1 MTSHLSGERIERYL
15 ARTLSPADVLS
26 FHDHIEACADCRHA
40 VEEATLART
49 MPAAV
54 PLLWD
59 TAGARRSPHVSEDE
73 MVALVAGRLPEPQ
86 RGEAARHVAEC
97 EICRD
102 SVAAMESERVQPAAT
117 PIRRQRS
124 GWVALAIAAALLMGV
139 LVHYRLGH
147 PRAPAPPAML
157 ASVRDA
163 GQTVELDADGA
174 LRGLEGASPEERDL
188 VRDVLRQ
195 GALPSGTALAAEAP
209 GVLLAPDAGAPA
221 PFSLIGPIDTR
232 VLSDRPVFTWHP
244 HPGATAYQVLVTSE
258 SLDPLARSERTA
270 ATQWQPAAALPRGVV
285 LLWQVRAWLGREMV
299 SAPAPPA
306 PPARFAIAGEAIA
319 ARLAQVRT
327 SPRPS
332 HLLAA
337 VLCAREGLRDEAAQ
351 EVQALAQENPG
362 SPLIGKIEAG
372 QPAR

>member
-26 FHDHIEACADCRHA
+26 FHDHIEACAECRHA
-40 VEEATLART
+40 VEETTLARA

-59 TAGARRSPHVSEDE
+59 TADTRRSPHLSEDE
-73 MVALVAGRLPEPQ
+73 MVALVAGRLPEP
-86 RGEAARHVAEC
+86 RRAEAAGHVAEC

-102 SVAAMESERVQPAAT
+102 SVAAMESERPQPAAT
-117 PIRRQRS
+117 PIRRRGS
-124 GWVALAIAAALLMGV
+124 GWVALAIAAALLIGV
-139 LVHYRLGH
+139 LVHYRAGH
-147 PRAPAPPAML
+147 PSAPAPPAVL

-163 GQTVELDADGA
+163 GQTIELDANGA
-174 LRGLEGASPEERDL
+174 LRGLEGASPEERNL
-188 VRDVLRQ
+188 VRDTLRQ
-195 GALPSGTALAAEAP
+195 GALPSGTGLAAQAP
-209 GVLLAPDAGAPA
+209 GVLLAPDTGAPA

-232 VLSDRPVFTWHP
+232 VLSDRPIFTWHP

-258 SLDPLARSERTA
+258 SLDPLARSERITA
-270 ATQWQPAAALPRGVV
+270 TEWQPAAALPRGVV
-285 LLWQVRAWLGREMV
+285 LLWQVRAWLGGEMV

-319 ARLAQVRT
+319 ARLAQLRK

-351 EVQALAQENPG
+351 EVQALVRENPG
-362 SPLIGKIEAG
+362 SPLIWKLAAG

>member
-26 FHDHIEACADCRHA
+26 LHDHIGACAECRHA
-40 VEEATLART
+40 VEEASLARA

-59 TAGARRSPHVSEDE
+59 GADACRSHHLSEDE
-73 MVALVAGRLPEPQ
+73 MVALVAGCLPEP
-86 RGEAARHVAEC
+86 RRAEAVGHAAEC

-117 PIRRQRS
+117 PIRRRAS
-124 GWVALAIAAALLMGV
+124 GWVALAIAAALLIGV
-139 LVHYRLGH
+139 LVHYRAGH
-147 PRAPAPPAML
+147 PGAPAPSAIL

-163 GQTVELDADGA
+163 GGTVELDASGA
-174 LRGLEGASPEERDL
+174 LRGLESASPEELDL
-188 VRDVLRQ
+188 VRDALRQ
-195 GALPSGTALAAEAP
+195 GALPAGTSLTAEAP
-209 GVLLAPDAGAPA
+209 GVLLAPDAGGPA

-232 VLSDRPVFTWHP
+232 VLSDRPVFTWRP
-244 HPGATAYQVLVTSE
+244 HPGATAYQVLVTSDT
-258 SLDPLARSERTA
+258 LDPLARSERIA
-270 ATQWQPAAALPRGVV
+270 ATEWQPAAALPRGVV
-285 LLWQVRAWLGREMV
+285 LLWQVRAWRGGEMV

-306 PPARFAIAGEAIA
+306 PPARFAIAGEAVA
-319 ARLAQVRT
+319 ARLAELRKSSQ
-327 SPRPS
+327 PS

-351 EVQALAQENPG
+351 EIRELARENPG